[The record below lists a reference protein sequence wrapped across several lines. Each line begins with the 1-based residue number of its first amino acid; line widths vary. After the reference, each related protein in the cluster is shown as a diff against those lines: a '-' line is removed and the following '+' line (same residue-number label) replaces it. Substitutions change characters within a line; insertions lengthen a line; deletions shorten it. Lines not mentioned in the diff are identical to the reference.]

1 MTRRDARIHVMQ
13 MLFETDFQPDKPAQ
27 EVYDTA
33 LESME
38 IKDDEYMKDLF
49 FGVCAHRA
57 ALEERI
63 AEHAK
68 GWSLNR
74 ISHVARGAMLISI
87 YEIYY
92 RTDVP
97 VKVSINEALE
107 LVKEYDD
114 VKAVGFVN
122 GILNAVKDE
131 ADRPPV
137 D

>member
-13 MLFETDFQPDKPAQ
+13 MLFETDFQPEKPA
-27 EVYDTA
+27 EAVYEMA

-38 IKDDEYMKDLF
+38 IQDNEYMKDLF
-49 FGVCAHRA
+49 FGVCAHR
-57 ALEERI
+57 EEFEEI
-63 AEHAK
+63 ISKHAK
-68 GWSLNR
+68 GWSLDR

-97 VKVSINEALE
+97 VKVSLNEALE

-114 VKAVGFVN
+114 VKAVPFVN
-122 GILNAVKDE
+122 GILNSIKNE
-131 ADRPPV
+131 ADQPPV
-137 D
+137 G